1 MNKKQMWKITE
12 EKRLTDKA
20 FEIEKNRERRPC
32 MRSMEVIN
40 IKTDEK
46 FFFPRIWEAVKYY
59 GKSCTFFI
67 YNNGKVW
74 ENKKINV
81 IDN

>member
-46 FFFPRIWEAVKYY
+46 FFFSEDMGGGEILWKKLYFFHIQQRQKC
-59 GKSCTFFI
+59 GKI
-67 YNNGKVW
+67 
-74 ENKKINV
+74 KKLM
-81 IDN
+81 